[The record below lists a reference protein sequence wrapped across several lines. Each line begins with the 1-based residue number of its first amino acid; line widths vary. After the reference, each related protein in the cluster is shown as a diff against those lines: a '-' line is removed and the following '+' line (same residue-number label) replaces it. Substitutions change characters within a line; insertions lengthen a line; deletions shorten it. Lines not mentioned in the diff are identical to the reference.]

1 MLVDGLRVGA
11 RGRERALVTLSPVL
25 LALCGL
31 LLSALG
37 AVVAMLLDGDLMVKT

>member
-1 MLVDGLRVGA
+1 M
-11 RGRERALVTLSPVL
+11 TISPVL

-37 AVVAMLLDGDLMVKT
+37 AVVAMLVTGDLVVTP

>member
-1 MLVDGLRVGA
+1 MLVDRRRLGA
-11 RGRERALVTLSPVL
+11 RGRERALVTISPVL

-37 AVVAMLLDGDLMVKT
+37 AVVAMLVTGDLVVTP